1 LLPKESIPLWTFTM
15 SPTSYATVLL
25 LHVFMKGTSDVMGKA
40 VMHGGADQTT
50 SLRGDPHVYLNMK
63 VTLPSMER
71 QTSNQSNGKGV
82 TTRKLVV

>member
-15 SPTSYATVLL
+15 SPINYATLL

-50 SLRGDPHVYLNMK
+50 SLRGDPQVYLNMK
-63 VTLPSMER
+63 VALPGMER
-71 QTSNQSNGKGV
+71 QTSNQSNGEGV